1 MGDFLTAVK
10 TTRHDQVASNS
21 SLDEKHTAKELV
33 TEANNH
39 ADRDPSSPEYVLGV
53 LKFNPSHDQ
62 LYDVLHTLDP
72 ANRNRENKTFDIR
85 IASPITA
92 QILQILVS
100 TTIPDHWR
108 SLETDSSKR
117 GAHEQSTKLQKIR
130 GALLRCLCSI
140 TGISAIVTQLRTLIT
155 ALRSAPEHEKESG
168 RKLVIR
174 DTLAVLSALL
184 KPKDLLVRLYEDVSS
199 LYTTATKTQIAWK
212 ELCTLIAG
220 GRVLSTVAEALSC
233 IKDLDDLD
241 SISWVGEGSQYA
253 SWLGQNLYSMVSNG
267 DLGNEEFW
275 KSTALMT
282 GRALSL
288 GYTGKA

>member
-10 TTRHDQVASNS
+10 TTRHDQVVSNS
-21 SLDEKHTAKELV
+21 SLDEKQTAKELV
-33 TEANNH
+33 TEAKTH
-39 ADRDPSSPEYVLGV
+39 ADCDPASPEYVLGV
-53 LKFNPSHDQ
+53 LKSNPSHDQ
-62 LYDVLHTLDP
+62 LYDVLHILDP

-85 IASPITA
+85 SASPITA

-100 TTIPDHWR
+100 TTIPDHWK
-108 SLETDSSKR
+108 SLEADSSKR

-130 GALLRCLCSI
+130 AALLRCLCSI

-174 DTLAVLSALL
+174 DTLGVLSALL

-199 LYTTATKTQIAWK
+199 LYTTATKRQLAWK
-212 ELCTLIAG
+212 ELCTIVAG
-220 GRVLSTVAEALSC
+220 GRVLSTVAEALTC

-253 SWLGQNLYSMVSNG
+253 SWLGRNLYSMASNG
-267 DLGNEEFW
+267 DLDNDEVW

-288 GYTGKA
+288 GYTGEV